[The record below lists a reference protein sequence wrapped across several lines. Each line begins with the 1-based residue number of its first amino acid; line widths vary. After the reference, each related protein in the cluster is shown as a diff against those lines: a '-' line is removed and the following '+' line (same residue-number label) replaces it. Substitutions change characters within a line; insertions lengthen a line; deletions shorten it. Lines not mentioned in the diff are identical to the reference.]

1 MSPGF
6 VWPLQFVFN
15 LASFCNLGDRTA
27 PRAPRDATAT
37 RTWRPEPGPLPALT
51 CPAGICSLVVIP
63 RRTACAGL
71 VENSAN
77 APWPPRPR
85 SGQRAQGRSG
95 GAGPAHAVRTA
106 YAVRPYRGE
115 GNQTKDKNLRRH
127 NALALRT
134 GYAPPGLDSAPH
146 EPRATWRMHGRMVAV
161 ESRPWVASPRRL
173 AVAVTPLDT

>member
-85 SGQRAQGRSG
+85 GAAPARAG
-95 GAGPAHAVRTA
+95 VRHGLRRTT
-106 YAVRPYRGE
+106 VPRRGVP
-115 GNQTKDKNLRRH
+115 NKDKNLRRH

>member
-71 VENSAN
+71 V
-77 APWPPRPR
+77 
-85 SGQRAQGRSG
+85 GKQC
-95 GAGPAHAVRTA
+95 
-106 YAVRPYRGE
+106 
-115 GNQTKDKNLRRH
+115 
-127 NALALRT
+127 
-134 GYAPPGLDSAPH
+134 
-146 EPRATWRMHGRMVAV
+146 
-161 ESRPWVASPRRL
+161 
-173 AVAVTPLDT
+173 

>member
-85 SGQRAQGRSG
+85 GR
-95 GAGPAHAVRTA
+95 GPSARGHSAHRTRSATA
-106 YAVRPYRGE
+106 YAVRPYARRGVP
-115 GNQTKDKNLRRH
+115 NKDKNLRRH